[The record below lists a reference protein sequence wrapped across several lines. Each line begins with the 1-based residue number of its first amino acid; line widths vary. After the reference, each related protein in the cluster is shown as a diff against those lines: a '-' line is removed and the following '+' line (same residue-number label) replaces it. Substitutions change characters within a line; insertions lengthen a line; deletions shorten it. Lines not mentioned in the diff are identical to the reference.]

1 MHIGNEINK
10 NIYCNEINKNI
21 YCNEINKNIYCNEIN
36 KNIYCNGKAVKDEPN
51 GTMTEA
57 DLTEKSITPIGNF
70 SHYVKVTQDWIMLK
84 GGLLSCRKCLITF
97 HIPTGDILRANV
109 KEGTKLGKKTSEYTT
124 ASKLILIAL
133 IVNLVKDRLAQL
145 GIAERGCHLDGFPR
159 APDQAKAIVDAGI
172 AVNKFVLIEV
182 PDDTLVERG
191 CGRRLDPETGDIY
204 HRKSKPELAEYA
216 KLGLPIRGAERVV
229 FTLELKCYEKAYFE
243 HKVGSGA
250 FGSLSAAAGKAK
262 LGQKKANVK
271 KIQINGGLVEQ
282 KVNFTT
288 NFFEQEAKVSNI
300 FAQHKTINVIGAT
313 KAKGLTGVGAH
324 WGYTSLSRLAHRG
337 LRTVACIGA
346 WRPARV
352 QFHLPRSGPNGFH
365 LHTEIN
371 GTIRFVSKA
380 VKDEPYGI
388 MAKADLTEKN
398 SFLLKWRRRQLSHAI
413 FFIIKIRRSKDRP
426 VALTLSTRGCKSHL
440 AF

>member
-1 MHIGNEINK
+1 
-10 NIYCNEINKNI
+10 
-21 YCNEINKNIYCNEIN
+21 
-36 KNIYCNGKAVKDEPN
+36 VKDEPN

-84 GGLLSCRKCLITF
+84 GGLLGCRKRLITLHKSLLPQEKF
-97 HIPTGDILRANV
+97 GYVHISTGDILRANV
-109 KEGTKLGKKTSEYTT
+109 KEGTKLGKKASEYMT
-124 ASKLILIAL
+124 AGKLVLSEL
-133 IVNLVKDRLAQL
+133 IVNLVKDRLAQPD
-145 GIAERGCHLDGFPR
+145 IAERGCLLDGFPR
-159 APDQAKAIVDAGI
+159 APDQAKAMVDAGI
-172 AVNKFVLIEV
+172 EVDKFVLIEV

-204 HRKSKPELAEYA
+204 HLKSKPELAEYA

-229 FTLELKCYEKAYFE
+229 FTLELKSYEKA
-243 HKVGSGA
+243 
-250 FGSLSAAAGKAK
+250 
-262 LGQKKANVK
+262 NVEK
-271 KIQINGGLVEQ
+271 FQINGGIVEQ
-282 KVNFTT
+282 KVNFTM

-337 LRTVACIGA
+337 LRIVACIGA

-365 LHTEIN
+365 LQ
-371 GTIRFVSKA
+371 
-380 VKDEPYGI
+380 
-388 MAKADLTEKN
+388 
-398 SFLLKWRRRQLSHAI
+398 RRAMRVILSE
-413 FFIIKIRRSKDRP
+413 SSE
-426 VALTLSTRGCKSHL
+426 V
-440 AF
+440 